1 MKDRQR
7 TVAEDISPTV
17 ARRHLRLAVREAREA
32 ANLTQLEVAESME
45 WSLSKVIRIENGD
58 VRISPNDLR
67 PLLALLNIKDR
78 TIVADLLAFA
88 KIARTRQRAAWYQRP
103 EYREHMTEPL
113 MRLIEYEAEADEIRY
128 YQILLMP
135 GPLQIP
141 AYTRANLAHYE
152 DGDIPAETR
161 RYRAEARQLR
171 REALLSRLGELR
183 IHALL
188 DESVFR
194 RPVGGAEVFA
204 EQLRDLHDL
213 AAAGKV
219 LVRMIPF
226 SSSSGVTNNATFDLL
241 TLRAGD
247 PSSDVLYRETGLLDE
262 IIEGGHATLRHH
274 QRFEKIWHA
283 AASEEDTIDFMR
295 SRIKE
300 LEAQI
305 RDRENT

>member
-7 TVAEDISPTV
+7 TVSEDISPTV
-17 ARRHLRLAVREAREA
+17 ARRHLRLVLREAREV
-32 ANLTQLEVAESME
+32 ANLTQLEVAEQME

-67 PLLALLNIKDR
+67 PLLTLLNVKDR
-78 TIVADLLAFA
+78 ATVAELLAIA
-88 KIARTRQRAAWYQRP
+88 KVARSRQRTAWYQRP
-103 EYREHMTEPL
+103 EFREHMTEPL

-128 YQILLMP
+128 YQVFFMP

-141 AYTRANLAHYE
+141 AYTRANLAIYQ
-152 DGDIPAETR
+152 DSDIPSQTR
-161 RYRAEARQLR
+161 HYRAEARQR
-171 REALLSRLGELR
+171 RRDAVLSRLGDLR
-183 IHALL
+183 IYALL

-194 RPVGGAEVFA
+194 RPLGGPDVFV
-204 EQLRDLHDL
+204 EQLRDVHDL
-213 AAAGKV
+213 AAAEKIK
-219 LVRMIPF
+219 VRMIPF
-226 SSSSGVTNNATFDLL
+226 SSYSAVTNNATFDLL

-262 IIEGGHATLRHH
+262 IIEGGASTQRHH
-274 QRFEKIWHA
+274 ERFDKIWRVA
-283 AASEEDTIDFMR
+283 ATEEDTIDFMR

-305 RDRENT
+305 RDRGNT